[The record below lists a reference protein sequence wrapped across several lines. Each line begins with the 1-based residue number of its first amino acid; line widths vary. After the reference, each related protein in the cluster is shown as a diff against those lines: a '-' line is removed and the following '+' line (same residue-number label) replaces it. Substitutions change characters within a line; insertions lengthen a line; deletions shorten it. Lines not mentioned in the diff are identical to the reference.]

1 MDFAITPPPQAYVPV
16 VDGNPFP
23 VRRIYCVGR
32 NYAAHAREMGHDP
45 DREPPFFFM
54 KPADA
59 LTEDGSTIPYP
70 PATADLHHEIEL
82 VVALV
87 KGGANIPEEKALECV
102 FGYTVGL
109 DMTRRDLQGDA
120 KERGRPW
127 ETGKGFDHSAPIGA
141 LRAATDIGHPTN
153 ARISLSVNGGS
164 RQDGNINQM
173 IWNVPE
179 TIAYLSGLF
188 ELQPGDIIFTGT
200 PHGVA
205 AVKPGD
211 RLECSIEGI
220 ATLSITYET

>member
-1 MDFAITPPPQAYVPV
+1 M
-16 VDGNPFP
+16 
-23 VRRIYCVGR
+23 
-32 NYAAHAREMGHDP
+32 
-45 DREPPFFFM
+45 
-54 KPADA
+54 
-59 LTEDGSTIPYP
+59 
-70 PATADLHHEIEL
+70 
-82 VVALV
+82 VALA

-120 KERGRPW
+120 KESGRPW
-127 ETGKGFDHSAPIGA
+127 DTGKGFDHSAPIGA
-141 LRAATDIGHPTN
+141 LRAATDIGHPAN

-173 IWNVPE
+173 IRNVPE

-188 ELQPGDIIFTGT
+188 ELQPGVIIFTGT

-205 AVKPGD
+205 AVEPGD